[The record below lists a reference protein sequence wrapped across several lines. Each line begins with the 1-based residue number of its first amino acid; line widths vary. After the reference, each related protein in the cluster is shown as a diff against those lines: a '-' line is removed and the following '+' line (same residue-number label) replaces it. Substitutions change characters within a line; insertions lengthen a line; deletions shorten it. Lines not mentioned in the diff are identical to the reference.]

1 MKPAL
6 LLLLLLL
13 AAPSFAKADFYK
25 HHGLLFFYGSQCPHC
40 QRFAPLLHHL
50 TKVQHIPVLALSLDN
65 QGLPDFPDFTAATT
79 EWLTLAFDDKP
90 IEYPALF
97 LINPESHTL
106 YPVSIGA
113 LSEGELSE
121 RLKNLIPRIEAY
133 EQGMRR

>member
-1 MKPAL
+1 MKPWL

-13 AAPSFAKADFYK
+13 AESSFAQANFYDK
-25 HHGLLFFYGSQCPHC
+25 HGFLFFYGSQCPHC
-40 QRFAPLLHHL
+40 QRFAPVLRHFSDE
-50 TKVQHIPVLALSLDN
+50 QHIPVLPLSLDN
-65 QGLPDFPDFTAATT
+65 QGLPDFPHFTAATT
-79 EWLTLAFDDKP
+79 EWLTLAFDDRP

-97 LINPESHTL
+97 LINPEIHAL

-133 EQGMRR
+133 EGGMRR